1 MRIGKCFLAIIVLV
15 LDLLSQDVMVN
26 NINFIINDQQ
36 VEIRY
41 DLDGDQESKYKVD
54 LVMKKKSS
62 PDFCKVPRTISGD
75 VGKGKWSGNNR
86 IIFWDFVKEFQFEG
100 DIDDYYFEVTARKI
114 WLTPKVYLCAGAAII
129 VGTVTVLLL
138 TGEEEGA
145 AIKLPP
151 SRPY

>member
-54 LVMKKKSS
+54 LVMKRKARRILQGS
-62 PDFCKVPRTISGD
+62 PNDQWRCRE
-75 VGKGKWSGNNR
+75 R
-86 IIFWDFVKEFQFEG
+86 EME
-100 DIDDYYFEVTARKI
+100 RK
-114 WLTPKVYLCAGAAII
+114 
-129 VGTVTVLLL
+129 
-138 TGEEEGA
+138 
-145 AIKLPP
+145 
-151 SRPY
+151 